1 MNLKATNEPFKMDI
15 KCKSLVF
22 VYKVQG
28 SWMSDKF
35 GKAKI
40 FVDGNEVATYDGGK
54 AGGWNNC
61 EAVLLINQNESKN
74 HTVEVKMAEGSE
86 KLGFTIVA
94 MGYVE

>member
-1 MNLKATNEPFKMDI
+1 MNATKQTVRCI
-15 KCKSLVF
+15 L
-22 VYKVQG
+22 
-28 SWMSDKF
+28 
-35 GKAKI
+35 
-40 FVDGNEVATYDGGK
+40 
-54 AGGWNNC
+54 NNC

>member
-1 MNLKATNEPFKMDI
+1 
-15 KCKSLVF
+15 
-22 VYKVQG
+22 
-28 SWMSDKF
+28 MSDKF

-74 HTVEVKMAEGSE
+74 HTVEVKIAEGSE